1 MLASL
6 YPKMTGF
13 GALWRVDPVN
23 VLLAPETPLAKTSKV
38 HAVAAQPTPD
48 VFAHEKQQHT
58 QQKQEQQQQTKS
70 RMSIHDRLRTLMGD
84 MITETELEQRVRY
97 LVLMSCRLRWVTHYY
112 LCV

>member
-38 HAVAAQPTPD
+38 HAAAAQPAPD
-48 VFAHEKQQHT
+48 ALAHEKHL
-58 QQKQEQQQQTKS
+58 KQQQERQTKS
-70 RMSIHDRLRTLMGD
+70 RMSIHDRLRALMGD
-84 MITETELEQRVRY
+84 MITEEELEQRVRPY
-97 LVLMSCRLRWVTHYY
+97 VYVLCGYDRYASG
-112 LCV
+112 